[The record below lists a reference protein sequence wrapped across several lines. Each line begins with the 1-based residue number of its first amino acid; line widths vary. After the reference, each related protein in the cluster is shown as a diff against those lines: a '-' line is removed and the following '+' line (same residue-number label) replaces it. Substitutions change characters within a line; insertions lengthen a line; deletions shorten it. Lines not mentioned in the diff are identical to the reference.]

1 MLLTKEVTM
10 NLNYRGN
17 PIVLD
22 ALQGDSCRALTVHL
36 VSGEAPWVIPEAA
49 AVILQYE
56 CSDGTGGAYDTQ
68 SDDLPAYSIQGSA
81 ITISLIPELF
91 AVPGCTKLQVTFLSE
106 GRQLT
111 TFAIEIHVEKA
122 VNTQISSG
130 EYVNLLRWWQSM
142 ENKGP
147 AGDSGVYIGTKAPT
161 DPNVRVWINPAGEG
175 IPVYDGEVL

>member
-36 VSGEAPWVIPEAA
+36 VSGEMPWEIPADA

-56 CSDGTGGAYDTQ
+56 CNDGTGGAYDTQ
-68 SDDLPAYSIQGSA
+68 EDGTPAYVIQDNAVTLALVSQV
-81 ITISLIPELF
+81 F
-91 AVPGCTKLQVTFLSE
+91 AVPGTTKLQATFLSQE
-106 GRQLT
+106 RQLT
-111 TFAIEIHVEKA
+111 TFAMAIHVEKA

-130 EYVNLLRWWQSM
+130 EYVNLLRWWHSM

-147 AGDSGVYIGTKAPT
+147 AGDSGVYIGTTAPT
-161 DPNVRVWINPAGEG
+161 DPNIRVWINPAGEG
-175 IPVYDGEVL
+175 IPVYNGEVL

>member
-17 PIVLD
+17 SIVLD
-22 ALQGDSCRALTVHL
+22 ALQGDSCRELVVHL
-36 VSGEAPWVIPEAA
+36 VSGETPWAIPEDA

-68 SDDLPAYSIQGSA
+68 EDGSPACAIQGSA
-81 ITISLIPELF
+81 VTLSLVGQLF

-106 GRQLT
+106 ERQLT

-122 VNTQISSG
+122 VNTQISGG
-130 EYVNLLRWWQSM
+130 EYVNLLRWWHSM

-147 AGDSGVYIGTKAPT
+147 MGDPGVYIGTKTPT
-161 DPNVRVWINPAGEG
+161 DPNIRVWINPAGEG
-175 IPVYDGEVL
+175 IPVYGGEVL